1 MTQAVRN
8 AFPPADRPSSISH
21 PFTPAKAEQAQPR
34 PTFARTGESRIPEAS
49 ASASTENT
57 RYAYPCAHYI
67 VLLVL
72 RSANGAHSPMAEV
85 RILIADD
92 SPTVRAGLK
101 LLLQYHENWT
111 VCGEAE
117 DGEDAV
123 KKAAEL
129 KPDVILLD
137 ISMPAMDGLSAAELI
152 RRDAPETEILI
163 VTHFESLDLARY
175 AAQTGVRAYITK
187 SRIGTDLEK
196 AIEAASRHQSP

>member
-1 MTQAVRN
+1 
-8 AFPPADRPSSISH
+8 
-21 PFTPAKAEQAQPR
+21 
-34 PTFARTGESRIPEAS
+34 
-49 ASASTENT
+49 
-57 RYAYPCAHYI
+57 
-67 VLLVL
+67 
-72 RSANGAHSPMAEV
+72 MAEV

-187 SRIGTDLEK
+187 SRIGTDLER

>member
-1 MTQAVRN
+1 
-8 AFPPADRPSSISH
+8 
-21 PFTPAKAEQAQPR
+21 
-34 PTFARTGESRIPEAS
+34 
-49 ASASTENT
+49 
-57 RYAYPCAHYI
+57 
-67 VLLVL
+67 
-72 RSANGAHSPMAEV
+72 MAPV

-92 SPTVRAGLK
+92 SVTVRTGLRM
-101 LLLQYHENWT
+101 LLQLHADWT

-152 RRDAPETEILI
+152 RRDAPNAEILI

-175 AAQTGVRAYITK
+175 AAQTGVRAYIAK
-187 SRIGTDLEK
+187 SRIGSDLEK

>member
-1 MTQAVRN
+1 
-8 AFPPADRPSSISH
+8 
-21 PFTPAKAEQAQPR
+21 
-34 PTFARTGESRIPEAS
+34 
-49 ASASTENT
+49 
-57 RYAYPCAHYI
+57 
-67 VLLVL
+67 
-72 RSANGAHSPMAEV
+72 MAEV

-101 LLLQYHENWT
+101 LLLQYHEDWT

-196 AIEAASRHQSP
+196 AIEAASRRQSP

>member
-1 MTQAVRN
+1 
-8 AFPPADRPSSISH
+8 
-21 PFTPAKAEQAQPR
+21 
-34 PTFARTGESRIPEAS
+34 
-49 ASASTENT
+49 
-57 RYAYPCAHYI
+57 
-67 VLLVL
+67 
-72 RSANGAHSPMAEV
+72 
-85 RILIADD
+85 
-92 SPTVRAGLK
+92 

-196 AIEAASRHQSP
+196 AIEAASRRQSP

>member
-1 MTQAVRN
+1 M
-8 AFPPADRPSSISH
+8 AD
-21 PFTPAKAEQAQPR
+21 
-34 PTFARTGESRIPEAS
+34 
-49 ASASTENT
+49 
-57 RYAYPCAHYI
+57 
-67 VLLVL
+67 
-72 RSANGAHSPMAEV
+72 V

-101 LLLQYHENWT
+101 LLLLYHENWT
-111 VCGEAE
+111 ICGEAE
-117 DGEDAV
+117 DGQQAV

-137 ISMPAMDGLSAAELI
+137 ISMPAMDGLSAAEII
-152 RRDAPETEILI
+152 RRDAPEAEILI

-187 SRIGTDLEK
+187 SRIATDLEK

>member
-1 MTQAVRN
+1 
-8 AFPPADRPSSISH
+8 
-21 PFTPAKAEQAQPR
+21 
-34 PTFARTGESRIPEAS
+34 
-49 ASASTENT
+49 
-57 RYAYPCAHYI
+57 
-67 VLLVL
+67 
-72 RSANGAHSPMAEV
+72 MAEV

-101 LLLQYHENWT
+101 LLLQYHEDWI

>member
-1 MTQAVRN
+1 
-8 AFPPADRPSSISH
+8 
-21 PFTPAKAEQAQPR
+21 
-34 PTFARTGESRIPEAS
+34 
-49 ASASTENT
+49 
-57 RYAYPCAHYI
+57 
-67 VLLVL
+67 
-72 RSANGAHSPMAEV
+72 MAPV

-101 LLLQYHENWT
+101 LLLQYHEDWT

-117 DGEDAV
+117 DGNDAV

-129 KPDVILLD
+129 QPDVILLD
-137 ISMPAMDGLSAAELI
+137 ISMPAMDGLSAAEII
-152 RRDAPETEILI
+152 RRDAPDSEILI

-175 AAQTGVRAYITK
+175 AAQAGVRAYITK

>member
-1 MTQAVRN
+1 
-8 AFPPADRPSSISH
+8 
-21 PFTPAKAEQAQPR
+21 
-34 PTFARTGESRIPEAS
+34 
-49 ASASTENT
+49 
-57 RYAYPCAHYI
+57 
-67 VLLVL
+67 
-72 RSANGAHSPMAEV
+72 MAEV

-101 LLLQYHENWT
+101 LLLQYHEDWT

-117 DGEDAV
+117 DGQDAV

-137 ISMPAMDGLSAAELI
+137 ISMPAMDGLSAAEII
-152 RRDAPETEILI
+152 RRDAPDSEILI

>member
-1 MTQAVRN
+1 
-8 AFPPADRPSSISH
+8 
-21 PFTPAKAEQAQPR
+21 
-34 PTFARTGESRIPEAS
+34 
-49 ASASTENT
+49 
-57 RYAYPCAHYI
+57 
-67 VLLVL
+67 
-72 RSANGAHSPMAEV
+72 MAEV

-152 RRDAPETEILI
+152 RREAPETEILI

-196 AIEAASRHQSP
+196 AIEAASRRQSP

>member
-1 MTQAVRN
+1 
-8 AFPPADRPSSISH
+8 
-21 PFTPAKAEQAQPR
+21 
-34 PTFARTGESRIPEAS
+34 
-49 ASASTENT
+49 
-57 RYAYPCAHYI
+57 
-67 VLLVL
+67 
-72 RSANGAHSPMAEV
+72 MAEV

-101 LLLQYHENWT
+101 LLLQYHEDWT

-117 DGEDAV
+117 DGQDAV

-152 RRDAPETEILI
+152 RRDAPEAEILI

>member
-1 MTQAVRN
+1 M
-8 AFPPADRPSSISH
+8 AD
-21 PFTPAKAEQAQPR
+21 
-34 PTFARTGESRIPEAS
+34 
-49 ASASTENT
+49 
-57 RYAYPCAHYI
+57 
-67 VLLVL
+67 
-72 RSANGAHSPMAEV
+72 V

-111 VCGEAE
+111 ICGEAE
-117 DGEDAV
+117 DGQQAV

-137 ISMPAMDGLSAAELI
+137 ISMPAMDGLSAAEII
-152 RRDAPETEILI
+152 RRDAPEAEILI
-163 VTHFESLDLARY
+163 VTHFEALDLARY

-187 SRIGTDLEK
+187 SRIATDLEK

>member
-1 MTQAVRN
+1 
-8 AFPPADRPSSISH
+8 
-21 PFTPAKAEQAQPR
+21 
-34 PTFARTGESRIPEAS
+34 
-49 ASASTENT
+49 
-57 RYAYPCAHYI
+57 
-67 VLLVL
+67 
-72 RSANGAHSPMAEV
+72 MAGI

-101 LLLQYHENWT
+101 LLLQYHEDWT

-196 AIEAASRHQSP
+196 AIEAASRHQSL

>member
-1 MTQAVRN
+1 MRGLVTPHTYQTGVHQPMT
-8 AFPPADRPSSISH
+8 
-21 PFTPAKAEQAQPR
+21 
-34 PTFARTGESRIPEAS
+34 
-49 ASASTENT
+49 
-57 RYAYPCAHYI
+57 
-67 VLLVL
+67 
-72 RSANGAHSPMAEV
+72 EV

-101 LLLQYHENWT
+101 LLLQFHENWT

-117 DGEDAV
+117 DGQDAV

-137 ISMPAMDGLSAAELI
+137 ISMPAMDGLSAAEII
-152 RRDAPETEILI
+152 RRDAPEAEILI

-187 SRIGTDLEK
+187 SRIATDLEK

>member
-1 MTQAVRN
+1 
-8 AFPPADRPSSISH
+8 
-21 PFTPAKAEQAQPR
+21 
-34 PTFARTGESRIPEAS
+34 
-49 ASASTENT
+49 
-57 RYAYPCAHYI
+57 
-67 VLLVL
+67 
-72 RSANGAHSPMAEV
+72 MAPI

-92 SPTVRAGLK
+92 SVTVRTGLRM
-101 LLLQYHENWT
+101 LLQLHADWT

-152 RRDAPETEILI
+152 RRDAPNAEILI

-175 AAQTGVRAYITK
+175 AAQTGVRAYIAK
-187 SRIGTDLEK
+187 SRIGSDLEK

>member
-1 MTQAVRN
+1 
-8 AFPPADRPSSISH
+8 
-21 PFTPAKAEQAQPR
+21 
-34 PTFARTGESRIPEAS
+34 
-49 ASASTENT
+49 
-57 RYAYPCAHYI
+57 
-67 VLLVL
+67 
-72 RSANGAHSPMAEV
+72 MAEV

-101 LLLQYHENWT
+101 LLLQYHEDWT

-123 KKAAEL
+123 KKATEL

-137 ISMPAMDGLSAAELI
+137 ISMPAMDGLSAAEII
-152 RRDAPETEILI
+152 RRDAPDSEILI

-187 SRIGTDLEK
+187 SRIGTDLER

>member
-1 MTQAVRN
+1 
-8 AFPPADRPSSISH
+8 
-21 PFTPAKAEQAQPR
+21 
-34 PTFARTGESRIPEAS
+34 
-49 ASASTENT
+49 
-57 RYAYPCAHYI
+57 
-67 VLLVL
+67 
-72 RSANGAHSPMAEV
+72 MAEV

-101 LLLQYHENWT
+101 LLLQYHEDWT

-123 KKAAEL
+123 KKATEL

-152 RRDAPETEILI
+152 RRDVPETEILI

-196 AIEAASRHQSP
+196 AIEAASRHRSP

>member
-1 MTQAVRN
+1 MT
-8 AFPPADRPSSISH
+8 
-21 PFTPAKAEQAQPR
+21 
-34 PTFARTGESRIPEAS
+34 
-49 ASASTENT
+49 
-57 RYAYPCAHYI
+57 
-67 VLLVL
+67 
-72 RSANGAHSPMAEV
+72 EV

-101 LLLQYHENWT
+101 LLLQFHENWT
-111 VCGEAE
+111 VCGDAE
-117 DGEDAV
+117 DGQDAV

-137 ISMPAMDGLSAAELI
+137 ISMPAMDGLSAAEII
-152 RRDAPETEILI
+152 RRDAPEAEILI

-187 SRIGTDLEK
+187 SRIATDLEK

>member
-1 MTQAVRN
+1 
-8 AFPPADRPSSISH
+8 
-21 PFTPAKAEQAQPR
+21 
-34 PTFARTGESRIPEAS
+34 
-49 ASASTENT
+49 
-57 RYAYPCAHYI
+57 
-67 VLLVL
+67 
-72 RSANGAHSPMAEV
+72 MAEV

-92 SPTVRAGLK
+92 SPAVRAGLK
-101 LLLQYHENWT
+101 LLLQYHDDWT

-117 DGEDAV
+117 DGNDAV

-137 ISMPAMDGLSAAELI
+137 ISMPAMDGLSAAEII
-152 RRDAPETEILI
+152 RRDTPDSEILI

-187 SRIGTDLEK
+187 SRIGTDLER